1 MLLTLCKARGA
12 QNGMDPSSELPPQP
26 VACSGAIKFEDY
38 RESADLSTFLQVT
51 LSLRR
56 WCGSLPLWLS
66 CSCGLTSRVGLGYTL
81 VLLVSRHS
89 TFLALLSDV
98 SLYKGKKYKGG
109 EEGHNLE
116 TWVCARHWIGHLKCY
131 VLGCLGG
138 SGS

>member
-1 MLLTLCKARGA
+1 MLLTLCKMRGA

-66 CSCGLTSRVGLGYTL
+66 CSRGLTSRVGLGTPLYLWSPVTPL
-81 VLLVSRHS
+81 SLLCCLMSPFTKGRS
-89 TFLALLSDV
+89 T
-98 SLYKGKKYKGG
+98 K
-109 EEGHNLE
+109 EERRDIIWRPGFVPG
-116 TWVCARHWIGHLKCY
+116 TG
-131 VLGCLGG
+131 LGI
-138 SGS
+138 